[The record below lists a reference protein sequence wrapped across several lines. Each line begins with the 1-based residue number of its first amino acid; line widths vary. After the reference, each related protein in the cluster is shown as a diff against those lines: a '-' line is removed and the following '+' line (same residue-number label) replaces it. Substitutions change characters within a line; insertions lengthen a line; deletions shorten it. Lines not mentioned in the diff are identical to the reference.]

1 MALFGRSDGD
11 DRDDDERGP
20 WGSRGFVAS
29 VIVMAAVVI
38 CGFIL
43 LVIGDSDS
51 PESTPSQ
58 SPTAPPTGGPTDTGP
73 VGEPTGSD
81 DPTGNPTPGDPTPV
95 DPTPVGPKGP
105 CKVKAGDQ
113 RILSSAPTSV
123 VWKFE
128 GGMLVPTKGTIGPG
142 GRDGNG
148 VVACYAHSPIG
159 AVFAAMNTL
168 AQVRDESV
176 AAEVLE
182 KRMAAGPGRTKA
194 LAEARANRQNP
205 TPGRAQADV
214 QFVGFKIVDYTPART
229 VISLAVQTDVEH
241 IGGMAV
247 TLRWVDGDWKI
258 ALRSDG
264 SISGDPDVL
273 SALDGYVRFRGA

>member
-1 MALFGRSDGD
+1 MALFGRSDDD
-11 DRDDDERGP
+11 DRDDGERGP

-43 LVIGDSDS
+43 LVIGNDDS
-51 PESTPSQ
+51 PQSTPGQ
-58 SPTAPPTGGPTDTGP
+58 TPTAPPTTGPTDSGP
-73 VGEPTGSD
+73 VGDPTTEPTSSE
-81 DPTGNPTPGDPTPV
+81 PTPGDPTPV
-95 DPTPVGPKGP
+95 DPTPVGPNGP
-105 CKVKAGDQ
+105 CKIKAGDQ

-123 VWKFE
+123 IWRFE
-128 GGMLVPTKGTIGPG
+128 GGLMVPTKQTIGPG
-142 GRDGNG
+142 GRDGDG
-148 VVACYAHSPIG
+148 VSSCFAHSPIG
-159 AVFAAMNTL
+159 AVFAAMHTL
-168 AQVRDESV
+168 AQVRDESI

-182 KRMAAGPGRTKA
+182 RRMAANPGRTRA
-194 LAEARANRQNP
+194 LAEARANRRNP
-205 TPGRAQADV
+205 TPGRAQTDL
-214 QFVGFKIVDYTPART
+214 QFAGFKIVDYTPARA